1 MGEVTLSLML
11 PFEEMGGSNTH
22 AVLLNEKIPLQVFL
36 LWLCMYV
43 GLYGGENV
51 YSGVCF
57 VKG

>member
-1 MGEVTLSLML
+1 ML

-22 AVLLNEKIPLQVFL
+22 AVLLNEKIPLQVFF

-43 GLYGGENV
+43 GLHGGENV